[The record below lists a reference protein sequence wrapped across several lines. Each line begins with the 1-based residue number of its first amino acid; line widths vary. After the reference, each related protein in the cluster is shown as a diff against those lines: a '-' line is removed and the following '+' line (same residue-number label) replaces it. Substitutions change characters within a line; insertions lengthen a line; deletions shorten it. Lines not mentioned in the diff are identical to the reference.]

1 MPQPQPCSSKTETP
15 LTKPGPQPLP
25 PTTPKDQNDHKRRPK
40 PKSRVRRERSRS
52 KSPRHTENKHRQA
65 TPPRPKEQ
73 PRAKKDDESQ
83 RKNKKQKL
91 PEKHNESS
99 NHPDNSVKT
108 TRPTTSKS
116 PQRPTNNSNHSENS
130 VKTSRPTTSKCPPR
144 PTNNSNHPDTSS
156 TTSNP
161 NARNTP
167 PRPTNNPPASTTTRP
182 VDLRTVQ
189 RPREKLLR
197 IPDRMKMHVYQ
208 ELETEYKR
216 INIAKKRFPESY
228 DVPDPSTRPLKQPR
242 FRESTGYLSNQLCFQ
257 CGDQYQED
265 MNHQCLP
272 TIPNRENITPPAPVP
287 FPTPIPARGHDT
299 ATSRSQNQ
307 THHPAPPPPTITPN
321 SEPAPN
327 PTPFFYHQN
336 NIGSDPQPHY
346 FEQPPA
352 DRPTTSSHTAH
363 VHTDADDDYFTYEYA
378 PPNDAAPEYHQPSY
392 EPSQHHNPPQT
403 FPQTPN
409 QQRRAQPPRP
419 ISPTPSVQII
429 SEHNH
434 NPPQTFPQTPNQQRR
449 AQPPRPISPTPSVQI
464 ISENIHSEDELEL
477 YNAEQFEESDSTSSR
492 FPSPPPQRYTP
503 EAPTYNQPQPTPI
516 QPLNTQH
523 TQPHNF
529 IDPYYPCQTGIQN
542 LQLNIQHRDNNQP
555 QPPPNDLR
563 SKLQR
568 KNTPSTSNTDLI
580 QPPTFHHPRKQFH
593 PRHIIIA
600 PKSPEHTPKTST
612 HRTRSNAITAA
623 TYPRV
628 SNDDL
633 PGTSGTAPRTAK
645 VKPNNATLKYTR
657 RHNN

>member
-1 MPQPQPCSSKTETP
+1 MLQLQPCASKTETP
-15 LTKPGPQPLP
+15 LTKPSPQPLP
-25 PTTPKDQNDHKRRPK
+25 PPTPKDQNDHKGRPK
-40 PKSRVRRERSRS
+40 PKSRMRRERSRS
-52 KSPRHTENKHRQA
+52 KSPRHRDNKHRQA
-65 TPPRPKEQ
+65 TPSRPKEQ
-73 PRAKKDDESQ
+73 PRAKKDDEIQ

-99 NHPDNSVKT
+99 NHPDNSV
-108 TRPTTSKS
+108 
-116 PQRPTNNSNHSENS
+116 N
-130 VKTSRPTTSKCPPR
+130 TSRPTTSKTPPR
-144 PTNNSNHPDTSS
+144 PTNNSNHPDNSS

-161 NARNTP
+161 NAHNTP
-167 PRPTNNPPASTTTRP
+167 PRTTNNPQASTTNRP
-182 VDLRTVQ
+182 VDHKTVQ

-197 IPDRMKMHVYQ
+197 ITDKMKMH
-208 ELETEYKR
+208 
-216 INIAKKRFPESY
+216 IAKKRFPESC
-228 DVPDPSTRPLKQPR
+228 DVPDPSTRPLKQHK
-242 FRESTGYLSNQLCFQ
+242 FTENTGNQSNQLCFQ

-272 TIPNRENITPPAPVP
+272 MLPIRENTTPPAPVQ
-287 FPTPIPARGHDT
+287 FPIPIPARGHDT

-307 THHPAPPPPTITPN
+307 TLHPAPPPPTITTNPKP
-321 SEPAPN
+321 EPN

-336 NIGSDPQPHY
+336 NIDSDPQPHY

-352 DRPTTSSHTAH
+352 DPPTTSSHTAQ
-363 VHTDADDDYFTYEYA
+363 VHTDADDDYFAYEYA
-378 PPNDAAPEYHQPSY
+378 APNDAAPEYHQPSY
-392 EPSQHHNPPQT
+392 EPSQQHNPPQTFPQTTNQQHRAQPPRPISPTESVQIISETNHHPPQT

-419 ISPTPSVQII
+419 ISPTESVQII
-429 SEHNH
+429 SE
-434 NPPQTFPQTPNQQRR
+434 T
-449 AQPPRPISPTPSVQI
+449 
-464 ISENIHSEDELEL
+464 IHSEDEIEL
-477 YNAEQFEESDSTSSR
+477 YNAEHFEESDSNSSR

-503 EAPTYNQPQPTPI
+503 EATTYNQPQPTPI

-523 TQPHNF
+523 TRPHNF
-529 IDPYYPCQTGIQN
+529 VDPYYPCQTGIQN
-542 LQLNIQHRDNNQP
+542 LHLNIQHRDNNQP

-600 PKSPEHTPKTST
+600 PKSPEHTPNTST
-612 HRTRSNAITAA
+612 HRKRSRAITTA

-628 SNDDL
+628 SNTDL

-645 VKPNNATLKYTR
+645 VKPRTATPKYAR